1 MKIKSILPLLTLT
14 GTTLFTLPSFA
25 QTSLQQLAG
34 IAASPTPAEANLAIA
49 QLREKGP
56 EGIQAFLN
64 LHADKLQ
71 LNSNLDSKTRSSL
84 QTALD
89 SICAQR
95 DCYASQLYWY
105 TDLEKAKQAAAKTGK
120 PILSLHLLGKLNEEL
135 SCANSRFFRIAL
147 YPNAQISQYLRENYI
162 LHWQSVRPAPR
173 VTIDFGDG
181 RTLERTLTGN
191 SIHYILDSNGRPIEA
206 LPGLYGPQAFL
217 KQLSR
222 TNNFVKSYNNTPPQ
236 QQETLL
242 RQYHQQRL
250 SEIESSWQNDFTKLG
265 QLVPPLPSL
274 PNTAQPQPTALEAAP
289 IAMSKM
295 VVEMPVLRSITPSAE
310 SNTPTADNS
319 IWEKLAELHAADARL
334 DSNTINLMQSK
345 NSNYQNLENL
355 QKVLPNFERNI
366 ALDTVRNEYL
376 FHRQLHQWFIN
387 GQSTN
392 NLENLNQRVYAEL
405 FLTPSSDPWLG
416 LMPVDSYTGIENDGM
431 LRTKN

>member
-14 GTTLFTLPSFA
+14 GTTLFTLPTFA

-34 IAASPTPAEANLAIA
+34 IAASPTPAEANLAIS
-49 QLREKGP
+49 QLRQQGP
-56 EGIQAFLN
+56 AAIDAFLKVN
-64 LHADKLQ
+64 ADKLQ
-71 LNSNLDSKTRSSL
+71 PNSNLDPKTRTSL

-89 SICAQR
+89 TICAQR
-95 DCYASQLYWY
+95 DCYASKLYWY
-105 TDLEKAKQAAAKTGK
+105 TDLEQAKQAAAKTGK

-181 RTLERTLTGN
+181 RKLERTLTGN
-191 SIHYILDSNGRPIEA
+191 SIHYILDSNGRPIDA

-217 KQLSR
+217 KHISQI
-222 TNNFVKSYNNTPPQ
+222 NNFVKSYNNTSPQ

-250 SEIESSWQNDFTKLG
+250 SEIETSWQNDFLSLR

-274 PNTAQPQPTALEAAP
+274 PNTAESQPTALEAAP
-289 IAMSKM
+289 VAMTKM
-295 VVEMPVLRSITPSAE
+295 ATEMPLLSSVTPSAE
-310 SNTPTADNS
+310 SSTFIPYN
-319 IWEKLAELHAADARL
+319 ILWEQLAPLHQADARL
-334 DSNTINLMQSK
+334 DSNSIALMQSK
-345 NSNYQNLENL
+345 NANYKNLENL

-376 FHRQLHQWFIN
+376 LHRQLHQWFIN
-387 GQSTN
+387 GNSTDT
-392 NLENLNQRVYAEL
+392 LETLNERVYAEL

-416 LMPVDSYTGIENDGM
+416 LLSGDAYTGIENDGM
-431 LRTKN
+431 F

>member
-1 MKIKSILPLLTLT
+1 
-14 GTTLFTLPSFA
+14 
-25 QTSLQQLAG
+25 LQ
-34 IAASPTPAEANLAIA
+34 P
-49 QLREKGP
+49 
-56 EGIQAFLN
+56 
-64 LHADKLQ
+64 
-71 LNSNLDSKTRSSL
+71 NSNLDSKTRSSL

-217 KQLSR
+217 KHISQS
-222 TNNFVKSYNNTPPQ
+222 NNFVKSYNNTPPQ

>member
-14 GTTLFTLPSFA
+14 GTTLFTLPSLA
-25 QTSLQQLAG
+25 QNTLQQLAG
-34 IAASPTPAEANLAIA
+34 IAASPTPAEANLAIS
-49 QLREKGP
+49 QLRQQGP
-56 EGIQAFLN
+56 AGIDAFIN

-71 LNSNLDSKTRSSL
+71 PNSKLASQTRASL

-89 SICAQR
+89 TICAQR
-95 DCYASQLYWY
+95 DCYASKLYWY
-105 TDLEKAKQAAAKTGK
+105 TDLEQAKQAAAKTGK

-181 RTLERTLTGN
+181 RKLERTLTGN

-217 KQLSR
+217 KHIAQI
-222 TNNFVKSYNNTPPQ
+222 NNFVKSYNNTSPQ
-236 QQETLL
+236 QQQTLL

-250 SEIESSWQNDFTKLG
+250 SEIETSWQNDFLSLG

-274 PNTAQPQPTALEAAP
+274 PNTAQNQPTALEAAP
-289 IAMSKM
+289 GALSKM
-295 VVEMPVLRSITPSAE
+295 ATEMPVLRSITPSAE
-310 SNTPTADNS
+310 SITPAPNNS
-319 IWEKLAELHAADARL
+319 PWVQLAELHTADARL
-334 DSNTINLMQSK
+334 DSNSITLMQSK
-345 NSNYQNLENL
+345 NSNYKNLENL

-387 GQSTN
+387 GNSTGT
-392 NLENLNQRVYAEL
+392 LEKLNERVYAEL

-416 LMPVDSYTGIENDGM
+416 LLPGDAYTGIENDGM
-431 LRTKN
+431 F

>member
-14 GTTLFTLPSFA
+14 GTTLFTLPTLA

-34 IAASPTPAEANLAIA
+34 IAASPTSAEANLAIA
-49 QLREKGP
+49 QLRQQGP
-56 EGIQAFLN
+56 AAIDAFLTF
-64 LHADKLQ
+64 HAHKLQ
-71 LNSNLDSKTRSSL
+71 PNSNLDPKTRTSL
-84 QTALD
+84 QTTLD
-89 SICAQR
+89 TICAQR
-95 DCYASQLYWY
+95 DCYASKLYWY
-105 TDLEKAKQAAAKTGK
+105 TDLEQAKQAAAKTGK

-181 RTLERTLTGN
+181 RKLERTLTGN
-191 SIHYILDSNGRPIEA
+191 SIHYILDSNGRPIDA

-217 KQLSR
+217 KHISQI
-222 TNNFVKSYNNTPPQ
+222 NNFVKSYNNTSPQ

-250 SEIESSWQNDFTKLG
+250 SEIETSWQNDFRSLG

-274 PNTAQPQPTALEAAP
+274 PNTAQNQPTALEAAP
-289 IAMSKM
+289 VAMTKM
-295 VVEMPVLRSITPSAE
+295 VTEISVLRAITPSAE
-310 SNTPTADNS
+310 SITPAPDNTLWDQ
-319 IWEKLAELHAADARL
+319 LAPFHLADARL
-334 DSNTINLMQSK
+334 DSNSIALMQSK

-376 FHRQLHQWFIN
+376 LHRQLHQWFIN
-387 GQSTN
+387 GNSTGT
-392 NLENLNQRVYAEL
+392 LETLNEQVYAEL

-416 LMPVDSYTGIENDGM
+416 LLSGDAYTGIENDGM
-431 LRTKN
+431 F